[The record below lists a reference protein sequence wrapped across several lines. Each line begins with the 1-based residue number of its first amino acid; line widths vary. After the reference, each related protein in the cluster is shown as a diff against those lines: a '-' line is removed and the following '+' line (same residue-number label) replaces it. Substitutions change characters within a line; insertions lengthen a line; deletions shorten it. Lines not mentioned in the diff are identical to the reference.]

1 MSDKKRSFYLYT
13 TPDCPFC
20 VKAKE
25 LLDDK
30 GYSHLAMELGWE
42 HPTLAR
48 LKEEMDW
55 GTVPMVFELEG
66 RDHKFVGGYDDLVIL
81 LERAEDE

>member
-1 MSDKKRSFYLYT
+1 MSDKRTFYLYSNSE
-13 TPDCPFC
+13 CPFC

-25 LLDDK
+25 FLEHRD
-30 GYSHLAMELGWE
+30 HVHIAMELGWD

-55 GTVPMVFELEG
+55 KTIPMIFELKG
-66 RDHKFVGGYDDLVIL
+66 RDHKFIGGYTDLVEYL
-81 LERAEDE
+81 GEHNSE